1 MEELGQ
7 RKGRLTNM
15 QPDGKG
21 RVRLDYMI
29 PSRGLIGF
37 RNQFM
42 TLTSGTGILTSRFD
56 HYGEVV
62 AGEVEHRNNGVL
74 VSMCAGRTMAIA
86 LFNLLDSMSMRVGQ
100 GGEHTPGLSGTA
112 PA

>member
-62 AGEVEHRNNGVL
+62 AGGVAHRNSGVL
-74 VSMCAGRTMAIA
+74 VSLCAGRTLGFA
-86 LFNLLDSMSMRVGQ
+86 LCNRQKRDRKGVAQGQSGGVG
-100 GGEHTPGLSGTA
+100 GK
-112 PA
+112 